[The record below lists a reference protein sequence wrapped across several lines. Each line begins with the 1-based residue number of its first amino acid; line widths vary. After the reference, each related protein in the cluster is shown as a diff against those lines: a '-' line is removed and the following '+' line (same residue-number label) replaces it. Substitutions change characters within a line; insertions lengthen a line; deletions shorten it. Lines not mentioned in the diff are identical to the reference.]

1 MKKILVFLFLI
12 LFVIGLTSAQTKAGS
27 VLYVSVKTVTLKS
40 GTGAFAESKGTLN
53 YGDKVTVLKIDGKSV
68 EVQSVEDPLLTGWTL
83 TTNFSTKQIVV
94 GGSNST
100 ATAKEVALGGKGFNQ
115 TETEQLISPS
125 VEIAIAKASKVFIE
139 ELPKNSV
146 IAVINIS
153 SNNLSL
159 STFVI
164 DRLEYQLVTA
174 KQFKIVDRK
183 TLDTIRAEKKF
194 QLSEDVSDQSAVSIG
209 NMLKANIVIT
219 GNITDVENTQHL
231 TLKALDVKTAKTIT
245 TAQESL

>member
-1 MKKILVFLFLI
+1 MKRRVFLCLI
-12 LFVIGLTSAQTKAGS
+12 LFVTGLAVAQSQDEKVFYIA
-27 VLYVSVKTVTLKS
+27 VKTVTLKS
-40 GTGAFAESKGTLN
+40 SPGTFAESKGTLS
-53 YGDKVTVLKIDGKSV
+53 YGDKVTQIKVEGNFTEVKSV
-68 EVQSVEDPLLTGWTL
+68 DNPSLTGWITTASL
-83 TTNFSTKQIVV
+83 TTKQIVA
-94 GGSNST
+94 GSTAST
-100 ATAKEVALGGKGFNQ
+100 ATVKEVTLAGKGFSQ
-115 TETEQLISPS
+115 AETEQLISPS
-125 VEIAIAKASKVFIE
+125 VEIAIAKASKIFIE

-174 KQFKIVDRK
+174 KRFKIVDRK

-209 NMLKANIVIT
+209 NMLRANIVIT
-219 GNITDVENTQHL
+219 GYITDVENTQRL
-231 TLKALDVKTAKTIT
+231 TLKALNVKTAQVISI
-245 TAQESL
+245 AQESL

>member
-83 TTNFSTKQIVV
+83 TTNFSTKQIVM
-94 GGSNST
+94 GTTST
-100 ATAKEVALGGKGFNQ
+100 ASAKEVTLAGKGFNQ